1 MAAIENPPPGSTYGP
16 CIWPCPHRDCAE
28 MREDAEQKCELCQ
41 KPIGYETKFYRRG
54 LDQYVSGPVIFKV
67 AHQICVLDFY
77 DQGGSEW

>member
-1 MAAIENPPPGSTYGP
+1 
-16 CIWPCPHRDCAE
+16 